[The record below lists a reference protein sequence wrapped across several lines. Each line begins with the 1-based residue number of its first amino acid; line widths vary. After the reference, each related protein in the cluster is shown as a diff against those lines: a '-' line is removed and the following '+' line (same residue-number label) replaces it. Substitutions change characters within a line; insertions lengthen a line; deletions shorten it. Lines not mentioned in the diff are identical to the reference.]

1 LWWLVSKQYK
11 RNTVN
16 QTLNYLTVKR
26 EIMTGEM
33 EIICVGNELLIGK
46 TLNTNAQWLS
56 KRATA
61 IGIAVKRI
69 TVVADDVDEIASV
82 VREALQRK
90 PQFIITTGG
99 LGPTFDD
106 KTLEGIAEA
115 LNCKLEIN
123 EKALQMVKEKYETYA
138 REKRTE
144 KVELTQSRIK
154 MATIPQ
160 KAEPV
165 PNPVGTAPGVRA
177 DLDGTI
183 LIALPGV
190 PSEMKV
196 IFEETIA
203 PLLKQASGDI
213 TFYEKSMYADN
224 IMESTLAPL
233 IDKVMHDNPSVYVK
247 SHPRGEES
255 EPHMEIH
262 FSIKAKDTEKPEE
275 KLQKAITQLSSL
287 IEKSNGKVF
296 SDKQTSA

>member
-1 LWWLVSKQYK
+1 MA
-11 RNTVN
+11 
-16 QTLNYLTVKR
+16 LN
-26 EIMTGEM
+26 M

-61 IGIAVKRI
+61 VGIAVKRV
-69 TVVADDVDEIASV
+69 TVVADEVEEIASA

-90 PQFIITTGG
+90 PQFVITTGG

-123 EKALQMVKEKYETYA
+123 EKALQMVKEKYEAYA
-138 REKRTE
+138 RERRIE

-160 KAEPV
+160 I
-165 PNPVGTAPGVRA
+165 RA

-190 PSEMKV
+190 PSEMEA
-196 IFEETIA
+196 IFEGTVA
-203 PLLKQASGDI
+203 PLLKQASGDSA
-213 TFYEKSMYADN
+213 FYEKSIYADN
-224 IMESTLAPL
+224 VMESTLAPL
-233 IDKVMHDNPSVYVK
+233 IDKVMHDNPGVYIK
-247 SHPRGEES
+247 SHPRGEENK
-255 EPHMEIH
+255 PHIEIH
-262 FSIKAKDTEKPEE
+262 FSITTKDTEKPEE
-275 KLQKAITQLSSL
+275 KLQKAIVQLSSL
-287 IEKSNGKVF
+287 IGKSGGKVF
-296 SDKQTSA
+296 SDKKTSA